1 MILKKISFFEHCMI
15 ILDELDEYISR
26 LEAQIE
32 ERRKQSMTVQ
42 DRKQSLTIGEVNS
55 LNGNNRKSPNN
66 NNRKLL
72 NVEDRK
78 QSLTVEDRRL
88 SQSSVES
95 FTALDGR
102 RISISVTEG
111 IIYVDKMVFALCWDK
126 AMEKP
131 YPLSCVYCLLQY
143 LLHL

>member
-1 MILKKISFFEHCMI
+1 MI

-42 DRKQSLTIGEVNS
+42 DRKQSLTVGDVNS

-66 NNRKLL
+66 NHRKLL

-111 IIYVDKMVFALCWDK
+111 IIYVDKMVFALCWD
-126 AMEKP
+126 E
-131 YPLSCVYCLLQY
+131 S
-143 LLHL
+143 